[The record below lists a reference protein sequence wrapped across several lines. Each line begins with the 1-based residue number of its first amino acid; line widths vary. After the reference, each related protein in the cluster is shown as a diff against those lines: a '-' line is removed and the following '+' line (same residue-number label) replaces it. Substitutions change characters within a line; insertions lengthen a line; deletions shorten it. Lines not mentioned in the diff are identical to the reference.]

1 MSNEYEL
8 ISRYSRADAIADG
21 VLVDVTSTAKAAGIK
36 YPTAVTQAVFERYVR
51 VPVGLRDQDEAG
63 RLWDVLW
70 MLHVAIR
77 QSSRNTDA
85 LHYTL
90 AVKQF
95 ESAGPVPTSLKALCH
110 PGDGGEPVITVMMP
124 DED

>member
-1 MSNEYEL
+1 MDDEFEL

-21 VLVDVTSTAKAAGIK
+21 VLVDVSVMAKEAGIK

-51 VPVGLRDQDEAG
+51 VPEGLADQDEAG
-63 RLWDVLW
+63 RLWDLLW
-70 MLHVAIR
+70 MLRVAI
-77 QSSRNTDA
+77 QQAASNTDS
-85 LHYTL
+85 LHFTL

-110 PGDGGEPVITVMMP
+110 PGDEGEPVITILLP